1 MRVITK
7 ILIVLVIGI
16 ILFLGVGLFLPGAA
30 HVERSISIDAPP
42 STVFGL
48 VNDFREFNRWSPWFE
63 RDPETQYTFG
73 GPDSGVGAKMSW
85 TSDQPDVGSGSQE
98 IVASEPYGSVRMN
111 LDFAEQG
118 TADSYFKLVAE
129 GSGTRVTWGFDT
141 ELGLN
146 PIARYFGLFFDSL
159 IGPDYES
166 GLVNLKELAESRPEP
181 PATVTDD
188 RDIS

>member
-7 ILIVLVIGI
+7 ILIVLVIGV
-16 ILFLGVGLFLPGAA
+16 ILLLGVGLFLPGAA

-48 VNDFREFNRWSPWFE
+48 VNGFREFNQWSPWFD
-63 RDPETQYTFG
+63 RDPEAQYTYA

-98 IVASEPYGSVRMN
+98 IVASEPYGSVRMI
-111 LDFAEQG
+111 LDFGEQG
-118 TADSYFKLVAE
+118 IADSYFELVP
-129 GSGTRVTWGFDT
+129 GDTGTRVTWGFDT
-141 ELGLN
+141 ELGRN

-166 GLVNLKELAESRPEP
+166 GLANLKKLAESLPEP
-181 PATVTDD
+181 PAAAQG
-188 RDIS
+188 